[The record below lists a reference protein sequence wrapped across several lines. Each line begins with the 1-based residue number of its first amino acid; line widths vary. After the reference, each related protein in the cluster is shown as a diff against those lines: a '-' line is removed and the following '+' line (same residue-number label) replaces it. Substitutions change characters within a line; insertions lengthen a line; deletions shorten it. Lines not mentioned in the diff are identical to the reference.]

1 MEQTLIEYAAE
12 RRDDPWWDEVYQIIH
27 RVIEKTK
34 DSPERPSAVRADG
47 TTEPGDPAASPK
59 ACPMKAGRLTRI
71 MCECVVCTKRFPA
84 KRSDAKYCSHR
95 CQLRGHRHGLSFRG
109 PNENIKPFCEA

>member
-27 RVIEKTK
+27 RVLEKLKTGPVLPKTK
-34 DSPERPSAVRADG
+34 PSPL
-47 TTEPGDPAASPK
+47 AAKQNPPVEAK
-59 ACPMKAGRLTRI
+59 RLTRI
-71 MCECVVCTKRFPA
+71 MCDCVVCTRRFPA
-84 KRSDAKYCSHR
+84 KRSDAKYCSHK
-95 CQLRGHRHGLSFRG
+95 CQLRGNRHGLSFRG